1 MLTRDEAR
9 RLIEKVVSF
18 SQAGECAVTVGA
30 LDLAQT
36 RFAANF
42 ITTSGKSSGIAI
54 NISVTRD
61 RRTGSIATNETEDAP
76 LRAAVTRAEELAAFA
91 PQNPEYVEPLAPQQY
106 PETSSFDEAT
116 SRAGQ
121 AEMTPGIKAAIEG
134 AQKEKLLAAGYFELE
149 TESLALGNQRGNFAY
164 AQRTDA
170 EFSLTVRTSDGT
182 GSGWASAESVRLG
195 DLDAAATAAMAIEKS
210 VLSRRPRLIEPG
222 KYTVVLEPAA
232 VSSLML
238 FLFDA
243 FDARAAEEGRSLLT
257 RQGGGTRLGEK
268 LFSEKITARTDPFDP
283 RQNGLPWSGNV
294 ATTLGGTGQLFFGGG
309 DDAGSFLPA
318 EKITWIDQ
326 GVVKNLGYTRYWA
339 KQKDAKP
346 TPHPGSRLVMDGE
359 DHSVEDLVRATDRG
373 LLVTRFWYVRFVNPQ
388 TVQLTG
394 LTRDGL
400 FWIEKGKISHPVM
413 NLRWNES
420 PASVLANVE
429 MLGRPVRIAN
439 RVVPAMKVRDFTF
452 TSVSDAV

>member
-1 MLTRDEAR
+1 MVTRDQAKQ
-9 RLIEKVVSF
+9 LVEKVLSF
-18 SQAGECAVTVGA
+18 SKADHCEVSLGA

-36 RFAANF
+36 RFAANS

-54 NISVTRD
+54 RISSTKD
-61 RRTGSIATNETEDAP
+61 RRTGTIATNETSDDA
-76 LRAAVTRAEELAAFA
+76 LRSAVARAEELASFA
-91 PQNPEYVEPLAPQQY
+91 PQDPEYVEPLGPQKY

-116 SRAGQ
+116 SRASQ
-121 AEMTPGIKAAIEG
+121 AEMLPGVRAAIEG
-134 AQKEKLLAAGYFELE
+134 SEKHKLNVAGYFELE
-149 TESLALGNQRGNFAY
+149 TESFALGNQRGNFAY

-170 EFSLTVRTSDGT
+170 EFSLTARTADAT
-182 GSGWASAESVRLG
+182 GSGWASAESVHLS
-195 DLDAAATAAMAIEKS
+195 DVDAPGTAKVAIEKS
-210 VLSRRPRLIEPG
+210 VLSQKPRPIDPG

-232 VSSLML
+232 VSGLM
-238 FLFDA
+238 FFMFGG

-257 RQGGGTRLGEK
+257 RKGGGTRLGEK
-268 LFSEKITARTDPFDP
+268 LFSEKITARTDPFDS
-283 RQNGLPWSGNV
+283 RQNGLPWSGNID
-294 ATTLGGTGQLFFGGG
+294 TTLGGTGQLFFGGG
-309 DDAGSFLPA
+309 DAAASFLPA
-318 EKITWIDQ
+318 ETITWIEK
-326 GVVKNLGYTRYWA
+326 GVVKNLGYSRYWA

-346 TPHPGSRLVMDGE
+346 TPSPGSRLVIEGE
-359 DHSVEDLVRATDRG
+359 DHSIEELVASTERG

-420 PASVLANVE
+420 PANVLANVE
-429 MLGRPVRIAN
+429 MLGRPERSNN

-452 TSVSDAV
+452 SSVSDAV